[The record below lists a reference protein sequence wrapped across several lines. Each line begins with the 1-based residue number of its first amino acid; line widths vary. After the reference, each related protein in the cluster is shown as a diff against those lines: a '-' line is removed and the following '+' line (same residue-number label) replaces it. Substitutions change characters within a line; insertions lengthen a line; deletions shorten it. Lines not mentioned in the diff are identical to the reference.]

1 MEQKSTGDQS
11 SENDAPINF
20 LNEKVLVQLE
30 KADANPFV
38 KISTPDKRIPFIV
51 LANGGVVAD
60 ITAMNSKAIAE
71 SLEADIPADKLQGGA
86 GYIEVFH
93 GNKLLVF
100 HHIESAFFAKQWL
113 VDDVASALQ
122 SELNLYYPGYIIRS
136 R

>member
-11 SENDAPINF
+11 SQNEVLINF
-20 LNEKVLVQLE
+20 LNEKLLMQLE

-51 LANGGVVAD
+51 LPDGGVIAD
-60 ITAMNSKAIAE
+60 ITAANAKAIVE
-71 SLEADIPADKLQGGA
+71 NFEADIPADKLQGGA
-86 GYIEVFH
+86 GFIEVFH

-100 HHIESAFFAKQWL
+100 HHIHSAFFAKDWL

>member
-1 MEQKSTGDQS
+1 MEQKPTGNQS
-11 SENDAPINF
+11 SENEAIITF
-20 LNEKVLVQLE
+20 LNEKLLMRLE

-51 LANGGVVAD
+51 LSNGGVVAD
-60 ITAMNSKAIAE
+60 ITAMNPKAIVE
-71 SLEADIPADKLQGGA
+71 SLEVDIPADKLQGGA
-86 GYIEVFH
+86 GFIEVFH

-100 HHIESAFFAKQWL
+100 HHIESAFFAKKWL

-122 SELNLYYPGYIIRS
+122 SELNLYYPGYTIRS